1 MKTRR
6 FYLFIVLILVFA
18 LTPAHAAPRMAKAT
32 PVGEIPFVVES
43 DGRIYVTAFA
53 NGSDS
58 LKFLVDTGA
67 STIVLNPNSL
77 RLFGRI
83 HKGKAVENIGT
94 TGENTVTES
103 KDNNI
108 KIGTIEYTK
117 AKCVNIPY
125 SPDLWDGVFGLNG
138 LRAFNIEINYD
149 EHKIFCYSKEEP
161 VEIDDK
167 HAVPLTFTYRHDVP
181 FVEIPV
187 TLGDSTY
194 NVQLEVDTGSDRAI
208 DLSTTFVSRNNL
220 LGTKKPFATSRIT
233 SSDGGSGEL
242 KNIYF
247 DKVTIGEYALP
258 RFPGAFSTLTE
269 GILCENDV
277 DGMMGNNFL
286 KRFNMLIDFKA
297 GRIYLQPNN
306 MIYTPFYG
314 FLVGDNG
321 ER

>member
-1 MKTRR
+1 MRC
-6 FYLFIVLILVFA
+6 FYLFLAFIQLFA
-18 LTPAHAAPRMAKAT
+18 FTPAHAARRMAKAT

-67 STIVLNPNSL
+67 STIVLNPNSP
-77 RLFGRI
+77 RLFGHI

-103 KDNNI
+103 KDNSI
-108 KIGTIEYTK
+108 KVGTIEYAK
-117 AKCVNIPY
+117 AKCVSIPY
-125 SPDLWDGVFGLNG
+125 PPNLWDGVFGLNG

-149 EHKIFCYSKEEP
+149 EHKIFCYAKDEP

-167 HAVPLTFTYRHDVP
+167 HAVPLPFTYRHDVP
-181 FVEIPV
+181 FVEIPI

-194 NVQLEVDTGSDRAI
+194 NVQLEVDTGSDRVI
-208 DLSTTFVSRNNL
+208 DLSTTFVNRHSL

-242 KNIYF
+242 KNVYF
-247 DKVTIGEYALP
+247 DKVIIGEYALP
-258 RFPGAFSTLTE
+258 HVPGAFSTLTQ
-269 GILCENDV
+269 GILCENGV

-286 KRFNMLIDFKA
+286 KRFNIFIDFKSEK
-297 GRIYLQPNN
+297 IFLQPNN
-306 MIYTPFYG
+306 MMYTPFYG